1 MLLCSCF
8 NLGSDPYKTPDRQ
21 KHHKEQYTL
30 NSCPD
35 RLIPDRVQKHL
46 FQSNTTDTD
55 ESVMFPSQLITTT
68 SGRRDFSTFIND
80 RPRYLFVRR
89 IGMKSYIRTSIQ
101 LNIINMSYE
110 YSSILRIVSERLRLF
125 QKHYRV
131 LHRDTLIV
139 GYLLLLGKEVSKT
152 IKFVSLTVAPY
163 TQEDDCKL
171 RVKVGETG
179 SLGKRLW

>member
-1 MLLCSCF
+1 
-8 NLGSDPYKTPDRQ
+8 
-21 KHHKEQYTL
+21 
-30 NSCPD
+30 
-35 RLIPDRVQKHL
+35 
-46 FQSNTTDTD
+46 
-55 ESVMFPSQLITTT
+55 
-68 SGRRDFSTFIND
+68 
-80 RPRYLFVRR
+80 
-89 IGMKSYIRTSIQ
+89 MKSYIRTSIQ